1 MTDWNWMPCL
11 APELTLRIILIP
23 LIFYLSNKILPHFP
37 RCSNPCWALVAVPA
51 TLLLPFATATCF
63 AAGLFHLGLR
73 PPPGLCPALL
83 WPLLGLCPNLLWP
96 LLGRCPTPL
105 LTKIQLYPYR
115 APLIRKLFGASLPG
129 SSLLRK
135 RPLDPHR
142 APPLRKLLF
151 ASLLLTLCRR
161 HSSRLAGLQLVLGH

>member
-1 MTDWNWMPCL
+1 MRFPWLPYPPSAVLMTDWNWMPCL

-51 TLLLPFATATCF
+51 TLLLPFATTTCF
-63 AAGLFHLGLR
+63 AAGPFHLGLR
-73 PPPGLCPALL
+73 PPPGLCPAL
-83 WPLLGLCPNLLWP
+83 
-96 LLGRCPTPL
+96 L

-135 RPLDPHR
+135 RSLDPHR